1 MLTTLLWIWHSFDI
15 FRYYLFLLSLLLC
28 FSYSVVSNSL
38 WPLGLQHA
46 RLPCPSP
53 SPGACSNLCPSSQW
67 CHLTISS
74 SVIPFSSCLQSCP
87 ASGSFPMSWLFSSGG
102 QSIGA
107 SASFLSINT
116 QDWFPLG
123 LTGLISLQ
131 SKGLSKVF
139 STSHFLCCSLSL
151 PKSYLALN
159 RWSSL
164 LPKGFM
170 LLFPLQVNF
179 PAGIYK
185 THCLIVFRSLIRCF
199 LLTGLF
205 YNAVLEPQAQKLF
218 PHITLFI
225 CFVSFVLHH

>member
-15 FRYYLFLLSLLLC
+15 FRYYLFLLSLLWC
-28 FSYSVVSNSL
+28 FSYSIVSNSL

-139 STSHFLCCSLSL
+139 STSYFLCCSLSL
-151 PKSYLALN
+151 PKYLLG
-159 RWSSL
+159 
-164 LPKGFM
+164 P
-170 LLFPLQVNF
+170 
-179 PAGIYK
+179 
-185 THCLIVFRSLIRCF
+185 
-199 LLTGLF
+199 
-205 YNAVLEPQAQKLF
+205 E
-218 PHITLFI
+218 
-225 CFVSFVLHH
+225 

>member
-1 MLTTLLWIWHSFDI
+1 MLTTLLWIWHSPDT

-28 FSYSVVSNSL
+28 FSCSVVSNSL

-53 SPGACSNLCPSSQW
+53 SPGTCSNLCPSSQW
-67 CHLTISS
+67 CHPTISS

-87 ASGSFPMSWLFSSGG
+87 ASGSFPMSWLFSSGS

-116 QDWFPLG
+116 QDWFLLG
-123 LTGLISLQ
+123 LSGLISLQ

-151 PKSYLALN
+151 PKSYLTLN
-159 RWSSL
+159 RPSSL
-164 LPKGFM
+164 LPKVCM

-179 PAGIYK
+179 PAGMYK
-185 THCLIVFRSLIRCF
+185 THCLIVFRSLLRCF
-199 LLTGLF
+199 LLAGLF
-205 YNAVLEPQAQKLF
+205 YNAVLEPQAQKLL